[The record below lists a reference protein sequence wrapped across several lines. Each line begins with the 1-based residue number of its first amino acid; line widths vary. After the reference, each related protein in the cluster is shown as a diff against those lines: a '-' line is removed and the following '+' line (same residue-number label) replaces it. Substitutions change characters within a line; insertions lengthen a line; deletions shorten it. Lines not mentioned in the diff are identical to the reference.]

1 MLTIRMFFRFYFSL
15 VLLLLFVLPATAQE
29 YVLIGWND
37 LGMHCSNKDF
47 AKITVLPPYNNI
59 TAQLLL
65 KQPNQSPQIV
75 TSGYTIEYSIPNN
88 TYSVGKTNFWAY
100 AQQLFGLSSPLP
112 PNIGLTGKG
121 LTGVL
126 DSAGAFFSAHGIPV
140 TPYADTN
147 LIDEAP
153 YQLIHLVAKS
163 KVGGNVLATTDVV
176 IPVSNEVGCVQS
188 GCHSSE
194 QAILNSH
201 EPVSGF
207 NSIGPVLCASC
218 HASNALGTTGIPEA
232 KSFSFRMHDKH
243 QFIAGGSNDV
253 DACYKCHPGPK
264 TQCLRDIMGKN
275 PSNPMTCQ
283 NCHGSIGNVAATIDA
298 GRRPWFDEPKCGD
311 CHGSAYAEQS
321 GKLYRQSTGH
331 GGLFC
336 SACHGSPHAILPTVQ
351 ANDNLQNI
359 RLQGSA
365 GTLGKCSVCHSTP
378 PSGPGPHGITD
389 TSSVAPSAPV
399 LASPFNGSIGISI
412 NPVLRWN
419 TILNSQT
426 YRLQVSLDSFFITI
440 ILDDSSLTQT
450 SEQLSSLQKGQVYY
464 WHVRAKNQV
473 GSGTWSDVWKFET
486 GTGSTFTY
494 EFNTS
499 WNIISVPILP
509 TNFDVNN
516 LFPAVTSGA
525 FEYDP
530 GLGYIERTSLVNG
543 KGYWVRFND
552 VQSVGFMGTP
562 ISVDTIDVADGWN
575 LIGSITDSVP
585 VSSITT
591 IPPGII
597 GSGFFG
603 YSTSYDMVNT
613 IAPAKAFW
621 VKTGAGKLVLSSS
634 PLAKNFTKSVTD
646 YKHNWNK
653 IIIRDVQGREQTLY
667 LANKLENGLTP
678 SFFDMP
684 PLPPE
689 GMFDVRFASNRILEV
704 CSNDHSST
712 YPIKISSADYPL
724 TVMWEIQPTLNS
736 LSFDVGGE
744 IIPLKSEGSRQIED
758 KNTSLAITAIPMM
771 ELPQDFVLEQNHPNP
786 FNPST
791 AFRYGLPTQSEVRLT
806 IYDILGQKVQEVMH
820 GIQDAGY
827 HEIEWSANVASGL
840 YLYQLEATGVT
851 EKGKSYT
858 QMKKMVLLK

>member
-1 MLTIRMFFRFYFSL
+1 
-15 VLLLLFVLPATAQE
+15 
-29 YVLIGWND
+29 
-37 LGMHCSNKDF
+37 
-47 AKITVLPPYNNI
+47 
-59 TAQLLL
+59 
-65 KQPNQSPQIV
+65 
-75 TSGYTIEYSIPNN
+75 
-88 TYSVGKTNFWAY
+88 
-100 AQQLFGLSSPLP
+100 
-112 PNIGLTGKG
+112 
-121 LTGVL
+121 
-126 DSAGAFFSAHGIPV
+126 
-140 TPYADTN
+140 
-147 LIDEAP
+147 
-153 YQLIHLVAKS
+153 
-163 KVGGNVLATTDVV
+163 
-176 IPVSNEVGCVQS
+176 
-188 GCHSSE
+188 
-194 QAILNSH
+194 
-201 EPVSGF
+201 
-207 NSIGPVLCASC
+207 
-218 HASNALGTTGIPEA
+218 
-232 KSFSFRMHDKH
+232 
-243 QFIAGGSNDV
+243 
-253 DACYKCHPGPK
+253 
-264 TQCLRDIMGKN
+264 
-275 PSNPMTCQ
+275 
-283 NCHGSIGNVAATIDA
+283 
-298 GRRPWFDEPKCGD
+298 
-311 CHGSAYAEQS
+311 
-321 GKLYRQSTGH
+321 
-331 GGLFC
+331 
-336 SACHGSPHAILPTVQ
+336 
-351 ANDNLQNI
+351 
-359 RLQGSA
+359 
-365 GTLGKCSVCHSTP
+365 
-378 PSGPGPHGITD
+378 
-389 TSSVAPSAPV
+389 
-399 LASPFNGSIGISI
+399 
-412 NPVLRWN
+412 
-419 TILNSQT
+419 
-426 YRLQVSLDSFFITI
+426 
-440 ILDDSSLTQT
+440 
-450 SEQLSSLQKGQVYY
+450 
-464 WHVRAKNQV
+464 VRAKNQI
-473 GSGTWSDVWKFET
+473 GLGTWSDIWKFET
-486 GTGSTFTY
+486 GTGSIFTY
-494 EFNTS
+494 VFNQS
-499 WNIISVPILP
+499 WNIISVPILAA
-509 TNFDVNN
+509 NFDVNN
-516 LFPAVTSGA
+516 LFPAVASGA

-575 LIGSITDSVP
+575 LIGSITDSIP

-597 GSGFFG
+597 ASGFFG
-603 YSTSYDMVNT
+603 YSTSYDLVNT

-634 PLAKNFTKSVTD
+634 SLAKNFTKSVAD
-646 YKHNWNK
+646 YIHDWNK

-667 LANKLENGLTP
+667 LANELDNGLTP

-689 GMFDVRFASNRILEV
+689 GVFDVRFASNRILEV
-704 CSNDHSST
+704 CSNDRLSN